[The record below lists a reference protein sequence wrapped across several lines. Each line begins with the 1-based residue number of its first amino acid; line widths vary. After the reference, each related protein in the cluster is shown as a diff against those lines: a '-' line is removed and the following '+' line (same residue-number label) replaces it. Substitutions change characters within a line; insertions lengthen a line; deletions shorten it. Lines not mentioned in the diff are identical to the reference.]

1 LLRWL
6 EAVGVDLEGLRM
18 ILLSE
23 RESGKLSEIPPDLFE
38 QAFVYLDDLYA
49 QARTLDDPLGEEAG
63 PLIEEITNVREAV
76 REIFH
81 ERSGKI
87 LSLSM
92 LAVVS
97 HGGDRDE
104 GKRMLP
110 PEKDMFGK
118 VSQAILDCQTTLLAR
133 DPGRTVPLPA
143 APPVEHAAVI
153 QAPAAQAIQVYTLVR
168 LLTNVD
174 PFMGVDGRIYHL
186 GKEDVATLPA
196 RNAEVL
202 CERNI
207 ALNIMLGT

>member
-1 LLRWL
+1 
-6 EAVGVDLEGLRM
+6 
-18 ILLSE
+18 
-23 RESGKLSEIPPDLFE
+23 
-38 QAFVYLDDLYA
+38 
-49 QARTLDDPLGEEAG
+49 
-63 PLIEEITNVREAV
+63 
-76 REIFH
+76 
-81 ERSGKI
+81 
-87 LSLSM
+87 
-92 LAVVS
+92 
-97 HGGDRDE
+97 
-104 GKRMLP
+104 
-110 PEKDMFGK
+110 MFGK
-118 VSQAILDCQTTLLAR
+118 VSQAILDCQTTFLGR

-153 QAPAAQAIQVYTLVR
+153 QAPSAQAIQVYTLVR

>member
-1 LLRWL
+1 
-6 EAVGVDLEGLRM
+6 M

-38 QAFVYLDDLYA
+38 QAHLYLEDLYTR
-49 QARTLDDPLGEEAG
+49 ARTLDDPLGEEAG
-63 PLIEEITNVREAV
+63 HLIEEITNVREAI

-104 GKRMLP
+104 AKRMLP
-110 PEKDMFGK
+110 PEKEMFGK
-118 VSQAILDCQTTLLAR
+118 VSQAILDCQTVFLALE
-133 DPGRTVPLPA
+133 PGRAGPLPRA
-143 APPVEHAAVI
+143 APPAHAATV
-153 QAPAAQAIQVYTLVR
+153 QVPAAQAVQVYTLVR

-186 GKEDVATLPA
+186 DKEDVATLPA
-196 RNAEVL
+196 QNAEVL